1 MSDRMHHNHFSAAD
15 IEKYRKGLLTPAQMH
30 ALEKAAME
38 DPFLADAMEGYG
50 VGVPVSVLRQAQDH
64 TNRGGV
70 NVESDIKELGERLRK
85 RVEGG
90 KLRTMGFGWWKIAAA
105 IIVVAGGIW
114 TYSAMNN
121 SPAERDIAASKV
133 ANAPQHPTP
142 VATDTVQATG
152 NTNAL
157 RDAAQVNTQHKK
169 DSATALRS
177 DLVSNTPAAAAGAAK
192 DSGSYY
198 TYTKPAAKENNSPTK
213 KSLVNDDIVEKKLEN
228 RMPGLKSDT
237 VEYQH
242 DEALARQY
250 RKSREVTAQRRS
262 EDKSAFT
269 RDTVHEYKVAI
280 RGYLN
285 SPLNTFNGRILD
297 KLNKPVAGASIEIPG
312 RQQSY
317 ATDSLGYFSFKAPD
331 TSLKVSV
338 ASVGYV
344 QRYYTLRNNSFN
356 NSIGFDN
363 SNNASSNNGIVA
375 NSRPAANN
383 AATNIIGFYSNQIVL
398 QPSNPALN
406 EVVVVGYGAR
416 KKELMSNRDQK
427 DVAVLDAAPDTGWD
441 DYNDYLEKNKK
452 IPDGADDI
460 HGSVVVRF
468 NIDNNGTMK
477 NFAIEKS
484 LNETLDA
491 EAIRLVK
498 EGPSWHLLKG
508 KRKNSKVTVRVR
520 F

>member
-38 DPFLADAMEGYG
+38 DPFLADAMEGFG
-50 VGVPVSVLRQAQDH
+50 VGSREPGVGSQEDNITELR
-64 TNRGGV
+64 
-70 NVESDIKELGERLRK
+70 ERLRK
-85 RVEGG
+85 RVDGG
-90 KLRTMGFGWWKIAAA
+90 KLQTMGFGWWKIAAA

-114 TYSAMNN
+114 TYSAMNS

-133 ANAPQHPTP
+133 ANVPPPPAP
-142 VATDTVQATG
+142 VAADTVRAEG

-157 RDAAQVNTQHKK
+157 RDAAQVNTQYKYKK
-169 DSATALRS
+169 DSVTETRSALVSAAPAATAG
-177 DLVSNTPAAAAGAAK
+177 VFK

-198 TYTKPAAKENNSPTK
+198 TRSAAKEKSPLAK
-213 KSLVNDDIVEKKLEN
+213 KSLKTDDAIDKALEN
-228 RMPGLKSDT
+228 RMPGLKTDSL
-237 VEYQH
+237 QGQR
-242 DEALARQY
+242 DEALANQY
-250 RKSREVTAQRRS
+250 RKLREVTAVRRA
-262 EDKSAFT
+262 EDKSPMT

-297 KLNKPVAGASIEIPG
+297 KLNKPVIGASIEIPG
-312 RQQSY
+312 RQQTY

-331 TSLKVSV
+331 TALKVSI
-338 ASVGYV
+338 ASVGYR
-344 QRYYTLRNNSFN
+344 QGYYTLRNNSFN
-356 NSIGFDN
+356 NNIGFGS
-363 SNNASSNNGIVA
+363 SNNASSNNGIAA
-375 NSRPAANN
+375 NSRPAASNV
-383 AATNIIGFYSNQIVL
+383 AANITNFYSNQIVL
-398 QPSNPALN
+398 QPNNPALN

-416 KKELMSNRDQK
+416 KKELVSNPDQK

-441 DYNDYLEKNKK
+441 DYNNYLEKNKK
-452 IPDGADDI
+452 IPDGANEI

-468 NIDNNGTMK
+468 NIDNNGTMN

-508 KRKNSKVTVRVR
+508 KRKKSKVTVRVR